1 MVVFAMCAFVF
12 VTFSFLWLCF
22 FQADLLSV
30 SQHLLSEGK
39 THYNRTIGTV
49 IITGVLWLLQIGV
62 YSILKLRRYS
72 HALTYFPSLLFLAAI
87 TAARQDTDGQLSFGH
102 WYWLLPLFLLLWGGG
117 VWVARTVQPY
127 EANPSAGLLSRPVWL
142 NMLMMALMML
152 GVAIVGN
159 TNAVFHYRTHAET
172 ALMDRD
178 FDEALRVGNESLETD
193 ANLMMLRM
201 YALSRK
207 GLLGERLFSYPVVG
221 SSDAMLPTGQNTRML
236 MYPVDSVYRHLG
248 AIPRRNM
255 RSMDYLAAIIRSG
268 QAKPAAA
275 DYLLCGYLIDKNL
288 DAFASEIGRYYT
300 VGDSLP
306 FHYREA
312 LVLYTHIRS
321 NPVVVYH
328 SAVLDVDFKDFKQ
341 LEASSGSLSE
351 RKCKMQ
357 DHYANSYWYY
367 FYYSGN

>member
-1 MVVFAMCAFVF
+1 MNYNRPVKNDSTMVVFAMCAFVF

-87 TAARQDTDGQLSFGH
+87 TAALQDTDGQLSFGH

-127 EANPSAGLLSRPVWL
+127 EANSSAGLLSRPVWV

-193 ANLMMLRM
+193 ENLMMLRM

-221 SSDAMLPTGQNTRML
+221 SSDAMPSSALVRPSLQLPTICSVATSLTRIL
-236 MYPVDSVYRHLG
+236 MPL
-248 AIPRRNM
+248 
-255 RSMDYLAAIIRSG
+255 
-268 QAKPAAA
+268 PA
-275 DYLLCGYLIDKNL
+275 
-288 DAFASEIGRYYT
+288 R
-300 VGDSLP
+300 
-306 FHYREA
+306 
-312 LVLYTHIRS
+312 
-321 NPVVVYH
+321 
-328 SAVLDVDFKDFKQ
+328 
-341 LEASSGSLSE
+341 
-351 RKCKMQ
+351 
-357 DHYANSYWYY
+357 
-367 FYYSGN
+367 